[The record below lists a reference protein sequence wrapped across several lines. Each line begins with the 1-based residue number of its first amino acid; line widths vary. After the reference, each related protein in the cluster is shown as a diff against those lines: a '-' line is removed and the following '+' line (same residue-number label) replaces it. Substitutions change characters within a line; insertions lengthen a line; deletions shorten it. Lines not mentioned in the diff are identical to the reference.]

1 MQTMAEGMT
10 HATRLRAMTQIIRSV
25 GNDSYSTSTDA
36 VRAFFSSSHF
46 AVQEMEWIR
55 LKVPVRRTIVT
66 A

>member
-10 HATRLRAMTQIIRSV
+10 HATPLRAMTQIIRSV
-25 GNDSYSTSTDA
+25 GNDSYSTDA

-55 LKVPVRRTIVT
+55 LEDPVRRTIVT